1 MIAKTDCEHQEPL
14 FLSCSEVDHTF
25 DLPSRRKAL
34 DILQAGQKT
43 WQLQLF
49 SGVEHGF
56 ALRGDPKDP
65 YQRESSC
72 TYNYILVLTS
82 CFLGYVK
89 EQSLKG
95 IVGWFDFWL
104 SQ

>member
-1 MIAKTDCEHQEPL
+1 MQAPTTLSEPL
-14 FLSCSEVDHTF
+14 FLSCAEVDHTF

-34 DILQAGQKT
+34 DILQSGQKT

-65 YQRESSC
+65 YQRKSC
-72 TYNYILVLTS
+72 DMEALTP
-82 CFLGYVK
+82 
-89 EQSLKG
+89 
-95 IVGWFDFWL
+95 ID
-104 SQ
+104 